1 MHKWDMNL
9 EKIDIDLSNY
19 SKIIIVSPILVFRI
33 SSPIRR
39 FLTEN
44 AEYIKDKNV
53 EIVLTHFNPLVPNG
67 AIKEINSYIKP
78 AKIRSFIT
86 QLDHYQEAKNIKIS

>member
-1 MHKWDMNL
+1 MHKWGMEL

-19 SKIIIVSPILVFRI
+19 LKIIIVSSICVIKI
-33 SSPIRR
+33 SSPIRK
-39 FLTEN
+39 FLDEN

-53 EIVLTHFNPLVPNG
+53 EIVLTCFNPFVPKG

-78 AKIRSFIT
+78 TKIRSFIT
-86 QLDHYQEAKNIKIS
+86 QLDHYKEAKNIKIS